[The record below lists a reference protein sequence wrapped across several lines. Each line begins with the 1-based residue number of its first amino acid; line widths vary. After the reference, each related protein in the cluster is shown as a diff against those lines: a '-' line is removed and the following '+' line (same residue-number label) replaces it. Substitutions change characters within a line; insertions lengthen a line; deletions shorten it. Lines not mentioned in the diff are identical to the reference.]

1 LAPSSGFVFYPLS
14 FGRAHHYFADSHT
27 PIPVDAL
34 RSSAEPQPEPS
45 ERLARPSM
53 QSPSASVNLLAEPTM
68 THRIARRDLLRL
80 VAYGVALPIF
90 DIKQPPGLNFTH
102 LNSPTPKKYLIE
114 TMGGGVALLDY
125 NNDGLLDIF
134 LVNSGRL
141 EDPVALPESFDR
153 QEPRYWNRLFRQ
165 NADGSFQDVT
175 EQAGLSNAGNANYGM
190 GVAIGDYDNDGF
202 PDIYV
207 TNYGRNTLYHNNG
220 DGTFTDVT
228 AKAGVAAGGWSCS
241 AGFLDYDND
250 GHLDLF
256 VTRYMLWDT
265 QHSKICG
272 GEWQTYCPPAEFPAT
287 TNILYRN
294 RGDGTFEDVSQ
305 RSGIASIKGRSL
317 GVSFADYDDDG
328 FIDIFVA
335 NDGMRQFLFHN
346 DGNGTFTE
354 RALEAGAALTADGK
368 PLSGM
373 GTVFQDYDN
382 DGRPDILVTVLPRE
396 VYALFHND
404 GNGSFSYRSLQAGL
418 GLLSA
423 ASSGWGV
430 GLEDFD
436 NDGWKDLFVAQ
447 SHVLDNV
454 EQIDPMLHYKEPPL
468 LALNHN
474 GRFERAE
481 SGVASALAGRG
492 AAFGDLNND
501 GWIDVVVTSLGGEPL
516 VLLNHPGAANWLS
529 ISLRGVR
536 SNRDGL
542 GARVRVNGQV
552 RFATTAGSYISASD
566 KRLHFGLG
574 SAELATVEIRWPSG
588 ANQVLQNVK
597 ANQFLEIRE
606 LEKR

>member
-1 LAPSSGFVFYPLS
+1 M
-14 FGRAHHYFADSHT
+14 R
-27 PIPVDAL
+27 
-34 RSSAEPQPEPS
+34 
-45 ERLARPSM
+45 
-53 QSPSASVNLLAEPTM
+53 
-68 THRIARRDLLRL
+68 RISRRDFIQRLSLLGL
-80 VAYGVALPIF
+80 AVPIF
-90 DIKQPPGLNFTH
+90 DAKLPRGLDFTH
-102 LNSPTPKKYLIE
+102 LNSPTRQKYLIE
-114 TMGGGVALLDY
+114 TMGGGVALFDY

-141 EDPVALPESFDR
+141 TDPMRGPEMFDR
-153 QEPRYWNRLFRQ
+153 HDSQYWNRLYRQ
-165 NADGSFQDVT
+165 NPDGSFIDVT
-175 EQAGLSNAGNANYGM
+175 EAAGLANAGDGNYGM
-190 GVAIGDYDNDGF
+190 GVAVGDYDNDGY
-202 PDIYV
+202 PDLYV

-228 AKAGVAAGGWSCS
+228 TKAGVAVGGWSCS
-241 AGFLDYDND
+241 AGFFDYDND

-256 VTRYMLWDT
+256 VTRYMEWDT

-272 GEWQTYCPPAEFPAT
+272 GEWQTYCPPAEFPST

-294 RGDGTFEDVSQ
+294 RGDGTFEDVSL
-305 RSGIASIKGRSL
+305 RSSIGSLKGRSL

-328 FIDIFVA
+328 FTDIFVA

-346 DGNGTFTE
+346 NGNGTFRE
-354 RALEAGAALTADGK
+354 CGLEAGASLTADGK

-404 GNGSFSYRSLQAGL
+404 GGGLFSYRSLESGL

-454 EQIDPMLHYKEPPL
+454 EGIDPMLRYKQPPL
-468 LALNHN
+468 LALNHK
-474 GRFERAE
+474 GRFERADPGTE
-481 SGVASALAGRG
+481 TPIAGRG

-501 GWIDVVVTSLGGEPL
+501 GWMDAVVTSLGGKPL
-516 VLLNHPGAANWLS
+516 VFFNHGGAGHWLS
-529 ISLRGVR
+529 VALRGTQ
-536 SNRDGL
+536 SNRDGI
-542 GARVRVNGQV
+542 GARVRVNGQT

-574 SAELATVEIRWPSG
+574 PAETAKVEIRWPSG
-588 ANQVLQNVK
+588 ARQVLDEVK
-597 ANQFLEIRE
+597 ANQFLEVRE
-606 LEKR
+606 PEKS